1 MKIDLFSVPIY
12 ITNIDLEKLKL
23 SPKEISKTW
32 LSETPSSLN
41 SQHMVEA
48 ESLEYILR
56 EISSL
61 LNLTVDCKIK
71 LKKIWENHYKKGD
84 FQESHVHAGSH
95 FSFIIYKKITESK
108 TVFLNPAANLIES
121 YYINSPYKPIQDIF
135 EPKCRQGQMIVF
147 PSFLTHMVKKSKD
160 SITISGNIEINF
172 QS

>member
-147 PSFLTHMVKKSKD
+147 PSFLTHMVKKTND
-160 SITISGNIEINF
+160 CETIAGNVSLKMI
-172 QS
+172 